1 MSGGYGPRRKLVLS
15 ALSVQVSRERTYL
28 STICRV
34 EQIMYSA
41 AVPIKNR
48 EERVCV
54 GKSMDVCEGERYYD
68 MY

>member
-1 MSGGYGPRRKLVLS
+1 M
-15 ALSVQVSRERTYL
+15 QVSRERTYL